1 MTQVKVIF
9 DPTLLKSEQPMA
21 EAIYRLQIQEEN
33 FFFSRSWLDC
43 LMPTP
48 SAPQPVKG
56 EVYMIGLL
64 RPPGIDSVE
73 IDNYEGE
80 TDPIIF
86 ISADEGVG
94 KIDIFVSVVDEQGKL
109 VESGPALH
117 LPGSGTEWAFT
128 ILEPVAPGT
137 PVDVSIN
144 VFDCVGGVRAEH
156 HRLTIP

>member
-9 DPTLLKSEQPMA
+9 DPTLLKSQQPMA

-33 FFFSRSWLDC
+33 FFFSRSWLRGMLPD
-43 LMPTP
+43 PF
-48 SAPQPVKG
+48 APQPVKG

-73 IDNYEGE
+73 IENYEGE

-94 KIDIFVSVVDEQGKL
+94 KIDIFVSVVDEQGNL
-109 VESGPALH
+109 VESGPAFYI
-117 LPGSGTEWAFT
+117 PGSGTQWAFT
-128 ILEPVAPGT
+128 ILEPVPPGT
-137 PVDVSIN
+137 PVDVSIH
-144 VFDCVGGVRAEH
+144 VTDCVGGVRVEH

>member
-9 DPTLLKSEQPMA
+9 DPSLLKSEQPMA

-33 FFFSRSWLDC
+33 FFFSQSWLGS

-56 EVYMIGLL
+56 EIYMEGLL

-73 IDNYEGE
+73 IDDYEGE
-80 TDPIIF
+80 TDPIVF

-109 VESGPALH
+109 VESGPAFYI
-117 LPGSGTEWAFT
+117 PGSGTEWAFT
-128 ILEPVAPGT
+128 ILEPVPPET
-137 PVDVSIN
+137 PVDVSIH
-144 VFDCVGGVRAEH
+144 VVDCVGGVRVEH